1 MASRNLQ
8 PSRSASASST
18 EPLVNPAA
26 LGYGLA
32 VLRIF
37 VGVIFFAN
45 GLTKLTGERV
55 VDIGW
60 YLGVL
65 ISRDE
70 ARNILQF
77 EVNERNRT
85 GTMVPYLKRVVND
98 FILPN
103 WDIMQWVVTWTE
115 VGVGLL
121 LILGF
126 LTRGAALV
134 GLLFQLFL
142 ALVYA
147 SSGRWMFEQP
157 HEYVPLVILAIVP
170 AGRYLGVDRLVVR
183 NRPFLRRWPF

>member
-1 MASRNLQ
+1 MASQNLQ
-8 PSRSASASST
+8 RFTSASSA
-18 EPLVNPAA
+18 EPLVSATA

-32 VLRIF
+32 ALRIF
-37 VGVIFFAN
+37 MGIVFFAN
-45 GLTKLTGERV
+45 GYAKLTGERV
-55 VDIGW
+55 VEIGW

-65 ISRDE
+65 IVRDE

-85 GTMVPYLKRVVND
+85 GTRVPYLKEVVND
-98 FILPN
+98 VILPN
-103 WDIMQWVVTWTE
+103 WDFFQWVVTWTE

-126 LTRGAALV
+126 VTRGAALA

-157 HEYVPLVILAIVP
+157 HEYIPLFILAIVP
-170 AGRYLGVDRLVVR
+170 AGRYLGVDRLLVR
-183 NRPFLRRWPF
+183 DRPSMRRWPF

>member
-1 MASRNLQ
+1 M
-8 PSRSASASST
+8 
-18 EPLVNPAA
+18 
-26 LGYGLA
+26 GYGLA
-32 VLRIF
+32 VLRSFMGI
-37 VGVIFFAN
+37 IFFAN
-45 GLTKLTGERV
+45 GLTKVTGERV
-55 VDIGW
+55 VEIGW

-85 GTMVPYLKRVVND
+85 GTRVPYLKEVVND
-98 FILPN
+98 FVLPN

-121 LILGF
+121 LILGL
-126 LTRGAALV
+126 LTRGAALA
-134 GLLFQLFL
+134 GLFFQLFL

-157 HEYVPLVILAIVP
+157 HEYVPLFILAIVP
-170 AGRYLGVDRLVVR
+170 AGRYLGVDRLLVR
-183 NRPFLRRWPF
+183 GRPALRRWPL

>member
-1 MASRNLQ
+1 MTSQHLQ
-8 PSRSASASST
+8 PSASTSASPP
-18 EPLVNPAA
+18 EPLVSPAA

-32 VLRIF
+32 VLRLFMGIVF
-37 VGVIFFAN
+37 LAN
-45 GLTKLTGERV
+45 GFTKVTGERV
-55 VDIGW
+55 VEIGW

-85 GTMVPYLKRVVND
+85 GTMVPYLKRVVNE

-103 WDIMQWVVTWTE
+103 WDTMQWVVTWTE

-126 LTRGAALV
+126 LTRGAALA

-157 HEYVPLVILAIVP
+157 HEYVPLFILAIVP
-170 AGRYLGVDRLVVR
+170 AGRYLGVDRLLLR
-183 NRPFLRRWPF
+183 DRPALRRWPL

>member
-1 MASRNLQ
+1 MASHNLQ
-8 PSRSASASST
+8 PSRSTAASRT

-26 LGYGLA
+26 LGYGLS

-37 VGVIFFAN
+37 MGIVFFAN
-45 GLTKLTGERV
+45 GFTKVTGERV

-85 GTMVPYLKRVVND
+85 GTRVPYLKEVVND
-98 FILPN
+98 FVLPN
-103 WDIMQWVVTWTE
+103 WDLMQWVVTWTE

-134 GLLFQLFL
+134 GLFFQLFL

-157 HEYVPLVILAIVP
+157 HEYVPLIILAIVP
-170 AGRYLGVDRLVVR
+170 AGRYLGIDRLLVR
-183 NRPFLRRWPF
+183 DRPSLRRWPF

>member
-1 MASRNLQ
+1 VTSQHLQ
-8 PSRSASASST
+8 PSTSTSPT
-18 EPLVNPAA
+18 EPLVSPAA
-26 LGYGLA
+26 MGYGLA

-37 VGVIFFAN
+37 MGIIFFAN
-45 GLTKLTGERV
+45 GLTKVTGERV
-55 VDIGW
+55 VEIGW

-85 GTMVPYLKRVVND
+85 GTTVPYLKRVVNEV
-98 FILPN
+98 ILPN
-103 WDIMQWVVTWTE
+103 WDTMQWVVTGTE

-121 LILGF
+121 LILGL

-134 GLLFQLFL
+134 GLFFQLFL

-157 HEYVPLVILAIVP
+157 HEYVPLFILAIVP
-170 AGRYLGVDRLVVR
+170 AGRYLGIDRLLVR
-183 NRPFLRRWPF
+183 NRPSLRRWPF